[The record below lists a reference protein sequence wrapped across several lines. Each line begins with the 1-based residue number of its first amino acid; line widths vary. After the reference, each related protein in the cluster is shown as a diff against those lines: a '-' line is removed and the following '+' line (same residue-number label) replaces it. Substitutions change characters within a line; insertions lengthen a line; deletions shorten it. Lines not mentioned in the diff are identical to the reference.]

1 VGTGPS
7 IRLGALRSRLGAA
20 MLVVAVVALL
30 LGYATW
36 HSGIGNQLELKSVDA
51 RFDVRGS
58 VRPSPRVAVVGVDVQ
73 TLEALGQ
80 PPLSRVYD
88 ARMIDVLRRDGVRT
102 IAFDLVFDAKSR
114 SAAADQA
121 LLAAAAGAHGHL
133 VLAGTAT
140 NKLGQTFVL
149 GGISNQRA
157 AGVTVGSAYFTPD
170 TDGAIRRLPLEIGGP
185 VGGLESFAAAAAH
198 NAGVSQTRLRS
209 LFAAGDVWIDFPG
222 PAGTVPVHSFINVLH
237 GAAAAQLRGRVVV
250 VGNTAPTL
258 QDQHTVSDSA
268 LMSGP
273 ELEADAISTLLRGA
287 PLRPAS
293 TLLNWLTLALMALAL
308 PALAVRRLAWPWV
321 GVSGVIL
328 GAAGVVGAQL
338 AFDAGTIV
346 LMVPALVTLFVAGIG
361 AILVPLA
368 QERRELRTLRY
379 RFARFDPVVVD
390 AVLADPGVALRLR
403 ALAVGPSSVIAGY
416 RLVGLAGRG
425 GMGVVYEAVQL
436 SLERPVAL
444 KLIDPTHSDDPA
456 MRARFIRESRAAAS
470 LGHPHVIPVY
480 EAGEDDGLLF
490 ISMRLVKGGSLDEL
504 IAKRAPLAPA
514 LAASL
519 VAQLGSALQA
529 AHAKGLVHRDVK
541 PANVLLDLRAEGES
555 QHCYLSDFGVTREE
569 RGEGL
574 TIVGERVG
582 TVNYMA
588 PEQWRDEGVGPPA
601 DLYSLGCV
609 LFEALTGRI
618 PYPRDTAAARIAAH
632 ASDAIPAPSEWWP
645 GVPVAFDA
653 VIARALA
660 KEPADRYASGLE
672 MADAVLSAAGI
683 EQVGVVERPRVR
695 LSVAVDAPTRPG
707 V

>member
-20 MLVVAVVALL
+20 MLVVAVLALL

-58 VRPSPRVAVVGVDVQ
+58 VHPSPQVAVVGVDVQ
-73 TLEALGQ
+73 TLEALGE

-88 ARMIDVLRRDGVRT
+88 ARMIDVLRRDGVKT
-102 IAFDLVFDAKSR
+102 IAFDLVFDTKSR

-121 LLAAAAGAHGHL
+121 LLAAAARAHGRL

-140 NKLGQTFVL
+140 NNLGQTFVL
-149 GGISNQRA
+149 GGIKNQRA

-170 TDGAIRRLPLEIGGP
+170 ADGAIRRLALSIGGP
-185 VGGLESFAAAAAH
+185 IGGLESFAGVVAH
-198 NAGVSQTRLRS
+198 NAGVPQSRLRS

-222 PAGTVPVHSFINVLH
+222 PAGTVPIHSFINVLH
-237 GAAAAQLRGRVVV
+237 GADAAQLRGRVVV

-258 QDQHTVSDSA
+258 QDQHPVSDSA

-293 TLLNWLTLALMALAL
+293 PLIDWLILAVAALAL
-308 PALAVRRLAWPWV
+308 PTLAVRRLSWPLVAIAAIAGAVALSV
-321 GVSGVIL
+321 GSQV
-328 GAAGVVGAQL
+328 
-338 AFDAGTIV
+338 AFDGGTIV
-346 LMVPALVTLFVAGIG
+346 LLVPTLITLVAAGIG
-361 AILVPLA
+361 AILVPIAL
-368 QERRELRTLRY
+368 ERRELRTLRE
-379 RFARFDPVVVD
+379 RFARFDPAVVD
-390 AVLADPGVALRLR
+390 AVLSLPAVALRVR

-444 KLIDPTHSDDPA
+444 KLIDPAHSDDPA

-470 LGHPHVIPVY
+470 LGHPNVIPVY

-490 ISMRLVKGGSLDEL
+490 ISMRLVAGGSLDEL
-504 IAKRAPLAPA
+504 IAKRAPLEPA

-519 VAQLGSALQA
+519 VAQLASALHA
-529 AHAKGLVHRDVK
+529 AHQKGLVHRDVK
-541 PANVLLDLRAEGES
+541 PANVLLDLRYEGES
-555 QHCYLSDFGVTREE
+555 QHCYLSDFGVTREQ

-574 TIVGERVG
+574 TVVGERVG

-588 PEQWRDEGVGPPA
+588 PEQWRGEEVGPPA

-609 LFEALTGRI
+609 FFEALTGSV
-618 PYPRDTAAARIAAH
+618 PYARDSEASRIAAH
-632 ASDAIPAPSEWWP
+632 AHDDVPLPSERWP
-645 GVPVAFDA
+645 AVPVTFDA
-653 VIARALA
+653 VIVRALA
-660 KEPADRYASGLE
+660 KDPADRFASGLE

-683 EQVGVVERPRVR
+683 EQVGVVEQPRVG

-707 V
+707 I